1 MPFFSYFWRFFGP
14 LEVGYSATG
23 VFDSGWVEH
32 FGGQGLYWVLF
43 ILVGSISGS
52 SIIV

>member
-1 MPFFSYFWRFFGP
+1 MRI
-14 LEVGYSATG
+14 
-23 VFDSGWVEH
+23 FDSGWMEY
-32 FGGQGLYWVLF
+32 FSGQGLYWVLS